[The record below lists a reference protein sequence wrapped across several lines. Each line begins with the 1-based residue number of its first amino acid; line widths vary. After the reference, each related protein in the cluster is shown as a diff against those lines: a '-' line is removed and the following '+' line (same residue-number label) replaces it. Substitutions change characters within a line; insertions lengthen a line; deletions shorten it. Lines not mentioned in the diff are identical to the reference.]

1 MTKAVAEIAKEITG
15 KIGGNGNGNGNG
27 KPAPEAQT
35 PQTETPT
42 VEVPVPAP
50 VPAAPEL
57 KKELSIV
64 EKILKIE
71 NLQLVISKRQKLIE
85 TYSLLERF
93 QLGSND
99 FNCSLRLSDSD
110 GNVFNTSFSPGIKKV
125 IEFLKMSFEKS
136 IEETEQQ
143 INF

>member
-15 KIGGNGNGNGNG
+15 KIGGNGNGNG
-27 KPAPEAQT
+27 KPAPETQT
-35 PQTETPT
+35 PQAEAPAKEETP
-42 VEVPVPAP
+42 VPVPP
-50 VPAAPEL
+50 APEV
-57 KKELSIV
+57 KKELSVV

-99 FNCSLRLSDSD
+99 FNCTLKLSDSD
-110 GNVFNTSFSPGIKKV
+110 GNVFSTSFSPGIKKV
-125 IEFLKMSFEKS
+125 IEFLKKSFENS
-136 IEETEQQ
+136 IEETESQ

>member
-1 MTKAVAEIAKEITG
+1 MDRLLA
-15 KIGGNGNGNGNG
+15 GGEEGVPVDMEDRPW
-27 KPAPEAQT
+27 PAPE
-35 PQTETPT
+35 
-42 VEVPVPAP
+42 V
-50 VPAAPEL
+50 
-57 KKELSIV
+57 KKELSVV

-99 FNCSLRLSDSD
+99 FNCTLKLSDSD
-110 GNVFNTSFSPGIKKV
+110 GNMFSTSFSPGIKKV
-125 IEFLKMSFEKS
+125 IEFLKKSFENS
-136 IEETEQQ
+136 IEETESQ